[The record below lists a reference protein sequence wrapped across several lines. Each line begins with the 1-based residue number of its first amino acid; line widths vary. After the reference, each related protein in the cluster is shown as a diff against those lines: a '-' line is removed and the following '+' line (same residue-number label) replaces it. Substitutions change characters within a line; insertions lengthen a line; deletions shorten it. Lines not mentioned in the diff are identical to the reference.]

1 MPWVADVTHIRTFS
15 GWVYAAFVIDVFSR
29 MVVGWQLAG
38 GRRQLPGGVADRV
51 QERLALGATQ
61 AP

>member
-1 MPWVADVTHIRTFS
+1 MLWVADVTHIRTFS

-38 GRRQLPGGVADRV
+38 GRRQLPSGVADRV